1 MTNRMKYKGKFAL
14 ASLIKNQSRPL
25 RGLSLVRGSTTP
37 PAFSA
42 GAPAR
47 ALDPRGGVRA
57 RSSLPLAVRPLP
69 IFEANEVRA

>member
-1 MTNRMKYKGKFAL
+1 MKSQRKFAF

-25 RGLSLVRGSTTP
+25 RALALVRRSTTP
-37 PAFSA
+37 PAFAA

-47 ALDPRGGVRA
+47 ALDPRGGLRA

>member
-1 MTNRMKYKGKFAL
+1 MTNRMKTQCKFSF

-25 RGLSLVRGSTTP
+25 CELALVRRSTTP
-37 PAFSA
+37 PAFA
-42 GAPAR
+42 ADAPAP